1 MARSNYTGD
10 FMGVKMPRL
19 NNFLV
24 NSKFPA
30 VAKSTNVVETDF
42 VIPAHDIASGQTYS
56 YTQNVT
62 VGQGDILSCV
72 ITWLG
77 VHIPAS
83 QWNIVEETYQGGVL
97 MPTLE
102 KGVLVERTSPTQA
115 RLVYYAFNQ
124 SPNSISEGQLTYK
137 ISIKAFR
144 VP

>member
-1 MARSNYTGD
+1 
-10 FMGVKMPRL
+10 MPRL
-19 NNFLV
+19 DHFTV

-30 VAKSTNVVETDF
+30 VAKSTNVIETNF

-56 YTQNVT
+56 YTQNVA
-62 VGQGDILSCV
+62 VGEGDILSCV
-72 ITWLG
+72 ITWFG
-77 VHIPAS
+77 AHIPAS
-83 QWNIVEETYQGGVL
+83 QWYIVEATNQGGII

-124 SPNSISEGQLTYK
+124 SQNSISEGQITYK

>member
-1 MARSNYTGD
+1 
-10 FMGVKMPRL
+10 MPRL
-19 NNFLV
+19 NNFTV

-30 VAKSTNVVETDF
+30 IAKSTNITDVSF
-42 VIPAHDIASGQTYS
+42 VIPAHTIASGDTYS

-77 VHIPAS
+77 LHIPAS
-83 QWNIVEETYQGGVL
+83 QWYIVEAENQGGVY

-102 KGVLVERTSPTQA
+102 KGVLVERTSPTQV

-124 SPNSISEGQLTYK
+124 SPNSISEGQTTYT

>member
-1 MARSNYTGD
+1 
-10 FMGVKMPRL
+10 MPRL
-19 NNFLV
+19 NNFTV

-30 VAKSTNVVETDF
+30 VAKSTNVIETNF
-42 VIPAHDIASGQTYS
+42 VIPAHDIASGQTYT

-72 ITWLG
+72 ITWFG
-77 VHIPAS
+77 IHIVAN
-83 QWNIVEETYQGGVL
+83 QWNTVEETTQGGVL

-102 KGVLVERTSPTQA
+102 KGVLIERASPTQA

-124 SPNSISEGQLTYK
+124 SQNSISEGQITYK

>member
-1 MARSNYTGD
+1 
-10 FMGVKMPRL
+10 MPRL
-19 NNFLV
+19 NNFTV

-30 VAKSTNVVETDF
+30 IAKSANTTDVSFVV
-42 VIPAHDIASGQTYS
+42 PAHTIASGDTYS

-83 QWNIVEETYQGGVL
+83 QWYIVEAENQGGIT

-102 KGVLVERTSPTQA
+102 KGVLVERTSPTQV

-124 SPNSISEGQLTYK
+124 SQNSISEGQMTYT

>member
-1 MARSNYTGD
+1 
-10 FMGVKMPRL
+10 MPRL

-30 VAKSTNVVETDF
+30 VAKSTNITDVSF
-42 VIPAHDIASGQTYS
+42 VIPAHTIASGDTYS
-56 YTQNVT
+56 YTQDVT

-77 VHIPAS
+77 LHIPAS
-83 QWNIVEETYQGGVL
+83 QWYIVEAENQGGIT

-124 SPNSISEGQLTYK
+124 SQNEISEGQITYT

>member
-1 MARSNYTGD
+1 
-10 FMGVKMPRL
+10 MPRL
-19 NNFLV
+19 NNFTV

-30 VAKSTNVVETDF
+30 IAKSTNITDVSF
-42 VIPAHDIASGQTYS
+42 VIPAHTIASGDTYS

-77 VHIPAS
+77 LHIPAS
-83 QWNIVEETYQGGVL
+83 QWYIVEAENQGGITI
-97 MPTLE
+97 PTLE

-115 RLVYYAFNQ
+115 RLVYYAYNQ
-124 SPNSISEGQLTYK
+124 SQNSISEGQITYT

>member
-1 MARSNYTGD
+1 
-10 FMGVKMPRL
+10 MPRL
-19 NNFLV
+19 NNFTV

-30 VAKSTNVVETDF
+30 VAKSTNTTDVSFVV
-42 VIPAHDIASGQTYS
+42 PAHTIASGDTYS

-77 VHIPAS
+77 IHIPAS
-83 QWNIVEETYQGGVL
+83 QWYIVEAENQGGIT

-124 SPNSISEGQLTYK
+124 SQNSISEGQITYK